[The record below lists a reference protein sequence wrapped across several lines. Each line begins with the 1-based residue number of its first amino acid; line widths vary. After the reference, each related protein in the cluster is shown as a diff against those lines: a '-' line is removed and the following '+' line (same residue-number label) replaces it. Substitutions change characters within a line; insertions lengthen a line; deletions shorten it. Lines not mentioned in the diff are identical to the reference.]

1 MDKNESTIL
10 KGVAILFMLFLH
22 LFNQMSNVELCH
34 NFLYI
39 GETPLVHILSRA
51 TNPVDFFIILSGY
64 GLYTVRIRGN
74 YNVIKKLWNLYKHY
88 WITLLI
94 FVPLGA
100 YIVGTHK
107 YPGSPINIINNIT
120 AWNTS
125 YNGEIWFMFPYCLLA
140 LSSKTIFWI
149 MSKLSPIIYF
159 AITLLIYFCCGY
171 CISRYGA
178 SYLYTHKLAYMP
190 ILYLELLFSF
200 SMGAYMA
207 NYDIVRKFDRIK
219 DWRIGGVLLIII
231 VLARCLIESGAFHP
245 IYAAVFIIL
254 FVNTTRPVF
263 IDNTLMEFGKRSTSM
278 WFIHTYFCYYLFH
291 DEIYAFKYPIIIY
304 FVLISISYA
313 MAVVID
319 YLVKVVNK

>member
-1 MDKNESTIL
+1 MDKNESIIL

-39 GETPLVHILSRA
+39 VETPLVHILSRA
-51 TNPVDFFIILSGY
+51 TSPVSFFIILSGY
-64 GLYTVRIRGN
+64 GLYKVQSRGN

-100 YIVGTHK
+100 FIVGTHK
-107 YPGSPINIINNIT
+107 YPGDPIDIINNVT

-125 YNGEIWFMFPYCLLA
+125 YNGEIWFLFPYCLLA
-140 LSSKTIFWI
+140 LSSNTIFKI
-149 MSKLSPIIYF
+149 MAKLSPIIYL
-159 AITLLIYFCCGY
+159 AIILLIYFCCGY

-207 NYDIVRKFDRIK
+207 KYDIVRKFDRIK
-219 DWRIGGVLLIII
+219 DWRIGGILLIII

-263 IDNTLMEFGKRSTSM
+263 IDNTLMELGKRSTSM
-278 WFIHTYFCYYLFH
+278 WFVHTYFCYYLFH
-291 DEIYAFKYPIIIY
+291 DAIYAFKYPIIIY
-304 FVLISISYA
+304 FVLIAISYA

-319 YLVKVVNK
+319 SLVKVVNK